1 MPELPKGL
9 RSRRRQSD
17 GKLEIVGTNVA
28 GKEYTARVCETE
40 HFTDRD
46 AKILDIGSPEKRDA
60 NAFVGF
66 YRDERDKAR
75 KEWELGMDA
84 EYTEAA
90 EQVAHAGLH
99 ISESRVGT
107 AKGNWRNYHRG
118 YDAWV
123 ASLRN

>member
-9 RSRRRQSD
+9 RSRRRASD

-28 GKEYTARVCETE
+28 GQEYTARVCETE
-40 HFTDRD
+40 HFTERD

-75 KEWELGMDA
+75 KDWERGMDA

-90 EQVAHAGLH
+90 EKVVHAGLH
-99 ISESRVGT
+99 IRESRT
-107 AKGNWRNYHRG
+107 G
-118 YDAWV
+118 YSRAYAEAWD
-123 ASLRN
+123 RMMKEN